1 MSAVKR
7 GPDTAATRLSRLLAL
22 VPWLSAHEGVTI
34 DEAAA
39 HFDVTPDQLQNDL
52 WLLICTGRPG
62 HQHGDLV
69 DIQFWDEDGRITV
82 VDAQTLDRPLRL
94 SPDEAAS
101 LLVALRVL
109 AQVPGPHDRAA
120 LAARHE
126 QARGGRGG
134 GALGGRRRRRRRVD
148 DQRPGGLRGG
158 HERPRVRPRPAPHL
172 RRRARRAHRARRR
185 PDARAHPRRPDLP
198 RGLVPPGRGG
208 PDLPPRPDRGG
219 GRARRARRGAR
230 RTPPRSTSG
239 RARCAPRGTPVTL
252 ALAPGGLLDRRGAP
266 RRVRHRPRRRPPA
279 GRHAGGGRALDG
291 PAAAPDGLPSVTVV
305 DRPDLVERVQ
315 REARRAL
322 AAYAD
327 PV

>member
-7 GPDTAATRLSRLLAL
+7 GPDTAASRLSRLLAL

-39 HFDVTPDQLQNDL
+39 HFGVTPDQLQNDL

-120 LAARHE
+120 LAGATSKLEAAAGEALSAADGVSVAVSTARDPE
-126 QARGGRGG
+126 VSAAVTSGLAEGRALHLTYV
-134 GALGGRRRRRRRVD
+134 GALDERTERVVDPMRVLTLDGRTY
-148 DQRPGGLRGG
+148 L
-158 HERPRVRPRPAPHL
+158 EAWC
-172 RRRARRAHRARRR
+172 RRAEAVRTFRLDRIEAAVVLEEPAVVPDDAAPVDLGAGALR
-185 PDARAHPRRPDLP
+185 PE
-198 RGLVPPGRGG
+198 
-208 PDLPPRPDRGG
+208 
-219 GRARRARRGAR
+219 GA
-230 RTPPRSTSG
+230 
-239 RARCAPRGTPVTL
+239 PVTL
-252 ALAPGGLLDRRGAP
+252 ALAPEVSWIAEEHPVESVRDLGDGRLEVVMPVADERWLVRLLLRMG
-266 RRVRHRPRRRPPA
+266 
-279 GRHAGGGRALDG
+279 
-291 PAAAPDGLPSVTVV
+291 PSVTVL
-305 DRPDLVERVQ
+305 DRPDLAERVQ
-315 REARRAL
+315 DEARRAL
-322 AAYAD
+322 AGYSDRA
-327 PV
+327 

>member
-1 MSAVKR
+1 VSAVKK

-39 HFDVTPDQLQNDL
+39 HFGVTPDQLQNDL

-120 LAARHE
+120 LAGATSKLEAAAGEALSAADGVTVAVSTARDPE
-126 QARGGRGG
+126 VSAAVTS
-134 GALGGRRRRRRRVD
+134 AL
-148 DQRPGGLRGG
+148 
-158 HERPRVRPRPAPHL
+158 A
-172 RRRARRAHRARRR
+172 
-185 PDARAHPRRPDLP
+185 
-198 RGLVPPGRGG
+198 
-208 PDLPPRPDRGG
+208 G
-219 GRARRARRGAR
+219 GRALHLTYVGALDERTERVVDPMRVLTLEGRTYLEAWCRRAEAVRTFRLDRIEAAVVLDEPAVVPEDAAPVDLGAGALR
-230 RTPPRSTSG
+230 PEG
-239 RARCAPRGTPVTL
+239 APVTL
-252 ALAPGGLLDRRGAP
+252 ALAPEVAWIAEEHPVESVTDLGDGRLEVVMPVADERWLVRLLLRLG
-266 RRVRHRPRRRPPA
+266 
-279 GRHAGGGRALDG
+279 
-291 PAAAPDGLPSVTVV
+291 PSVTVL
-305 DRPDLVERVQ
+305 DRPDLAERVQ
-315 REARRAL
+315 DEARLAL

-327 PV
+327 QA